1 MEKIKNDLRKALS
14 KQELLEALEDSFK
27 LQEELYDGNL
37 DRMAQLHQQIEAIKE
52 NNTSISNRMKELV
65 DKIRGLKEND

>member
-1 MEKIKNDLRKALS
+1 MA
-14 KQELLEALEDSFK
+14 KQELLKALEDSYK

-52 NNTSISNRMKELV
+52 NNTSISNRMKEIA
-65 DKIRGLKEND
+65 DKIREVTAK